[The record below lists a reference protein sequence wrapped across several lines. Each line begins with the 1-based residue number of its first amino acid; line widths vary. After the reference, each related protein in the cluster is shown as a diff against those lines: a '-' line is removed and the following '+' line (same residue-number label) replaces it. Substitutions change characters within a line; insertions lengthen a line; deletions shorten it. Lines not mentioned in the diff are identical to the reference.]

1 MNTTSNNKWK
11 TYLWSTAHPSLSEPP
26 ATTPSSSR
34 GAATTADFD
43 RIRRWVDEASGKLHR
58 TINRDLMD
66 VHEVKALDDE
76 RELLASC
83 ISDSLLCIK
92 DVTHLLESLH
102 RELTTQR

>member
-1 MNTTSNNKWK
+1 MNTTGSNKWK
-11 TYLWSTAHPSLSEPP
+11 TYLWSTAHPSLSESPSTTS
-26 ATTPSSSR
+26 AT
-34 GAATTADFD
+34 AADFD
-43 RIRRWVDEASGKLHR
+43 HVRRWVDEAAGKLHR

-83 ISDSLLCIK
+83 ISDSILCIK

-102 RELTTQR
+102 RELAE